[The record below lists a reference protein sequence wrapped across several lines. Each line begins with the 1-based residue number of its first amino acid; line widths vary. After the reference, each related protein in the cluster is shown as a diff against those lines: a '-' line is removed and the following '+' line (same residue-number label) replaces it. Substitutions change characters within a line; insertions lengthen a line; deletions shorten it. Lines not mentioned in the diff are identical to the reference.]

1 MPERVKMVSKSLG
14 GHGHRFEWPCFARHA
29 HRSRWAWHPK
39 IEMVSMRKHIGFT
52 LQFLVLF
59 VFLPMIV
66 LWQLAFSFRLILM
79 PALLIVGILLFWI
92 GHKLREG

>member
-1 MPERVKMVSKSLG
+1 
-14 GHGHRFEWPCFARHA
+14 
-29 HRSRWAWHPK
+29 
-39 IEMVSMRKHIGFT
+39 MRKHIGFT

>member
-1 MPERVKMVSKSLG
+1 MSQSSDSSVRL
-14 GHGHRFEWPCFARHA
+14 
-29 HRSRWAWHPK
+29 HPSS
-39 IEMVSMRKHIGFT
+39 VGFNSSMRKHIGFT